1 MSTKPLSDEQL
12 EEYKKILV
20 ADRNKSLKII
30 KEITDFMKEGFAES
44 SGDLGSY
51 SIHQADNSSS
61 VEYYNKQIY
70 LLEKQQ
76 EKLKRINQSL
86 EQIYDKTYGIC
97 QLCGKYIQPT
107 RLRIIPFAKYCIECK
122 TKEEKRHNSI

>member
-1 MSTKPLSDEQL
+1 MPTISLSDEQL
-12 EEYKKILV
+12 EKYKKILIT
-20 ADRNKSLKII
+20 DRNRALKII
-30 KEITDFMKEGFAES
+30 KEITDYMQKGFEES
-44 SGDLGSY
+44 SGDLCSH

-86 EQIYDKTYGIC
+86 EQIYEKTYGIC
-97 QLCGKYIQPT
+97 QICGNYIQPT
-107 RLRIIPFAKYCIECK
+107 RLKIIPFAKYCIECK
-122 TKEEKRHNSI
+122 TKEEKKHL

>member
-1 MSTKPLSDEQL
+1 MSTLSLPDEEL
-12 EEYKKILV
+12 EKYKNILIE
-20 ADRNKSLKII
+20 DRNRALKII
-30 KEITDFMKEGFAES
+30 KEITDYMKNGVEES
-44 SGDLGSY
+44 SGDLCSY

-86 EQIYDKTYGIC
+86 EQIYEKTYGIC
-97 QLCGKYIQPT
+97 QICGKYIKPA
-107 RLRIIPFAKYCIECK
+107 RLKIIPYAKYCIECK
-122 TKEEKRHNSI
+122 TKEERKHL